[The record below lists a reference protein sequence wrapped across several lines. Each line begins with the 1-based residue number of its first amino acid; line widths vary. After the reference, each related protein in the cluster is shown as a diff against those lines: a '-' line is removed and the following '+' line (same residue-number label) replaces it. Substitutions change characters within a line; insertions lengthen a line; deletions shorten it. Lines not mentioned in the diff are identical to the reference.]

1 MAARNEQRSVKSSL
15 RQPQAKSGDLGAFA
29 GALAPPNASSGA
41 LNHLPEVF
49 IQCKSPPLKLAI
61 RELV

>member
-1 MAARNEQRSVKSSL
+1 MAVRDEQGSL
-15 RQPQAKSGDLGAFA
+15 KHSPRQPQAKSGELGTFA